1 MPKPLAPGP
10 VALPLV
16 GALPQIGLGMLAP
29 GLAEQPH
36 RRLAALSQTYGDVMT
51 VNFGREPWLVLS
63 SPEAVHEAF
72 VTKGGDF
79 AGRPQVASMSLSA
92 GSGRAGF
99 GRQLPDAGLRE
110 LRRAAYSTLFSDEAV
125 AAKQSEL
132 EAEAHLLSD
141 HLLATSGTGEPL
153 RPSLRRC
160 VGNMVLRFAFS
171 SRVPYASEEGAAAPP
186 APIAELLRLTEAIWD
201 SLAATPTTVLDLLG
215 VPSDNAAREPLRRL
229 VGQRDAVLRQVIA
242 DRRAQRRG
250 SASVAAASP
259 ASDML
264 DVLLASDL
272 PEADVLY
279 ALVDLFVAGVSTVS
293 TTLEWLLLLTA
304 SQPLVQE
311 RARSDALCAGS
322 GYVGALTKE
331 VLRAKPPLLLPRT
344 ATVETSL
351 RGFRVPRG
359 CVVYANNWALAHSE
373 ERGAERSRDSR
384 GEPRRDEVVARCPPV
399 PSPPLSLPLPL
410 PLPLQRA
417 TGDPAAALSRPG
429 RARRMSPTR
438 LR

>member
-99 GRQLPDAGLRE
+99 GRPLPDAGLRE

-215 VPSDNAAREPLRRL
+215 VLDAEYVFMYPTSTRE
-229 VGQRDAVLRQVIA
+229 DAYSAVI
-242 DRRAQRRG
+242 RCIQ
-250 SASVAAASP
+250 
-259 ASDML
+259 
-264 DVLLASDL
+264 
-272 PEADVLY
+272 
-279 ALVDLFVAGVSTVS
+279 
-293 TTLEWLLLLTA
+293 
-304 SQPLVQE
+304 
-311 RARSDALCAGS
+311 LCAAVFTVFLS
-322 GYVGALTKE
+322 VVFTRCSEYTAQYRLHALMSAYFHVGLVCRPTTPHA
-331 VLRAKPPLLLPRT
+331 
-344 ATVETSL
+344 
-351 RGFRVPRG
+351 
-359 CVVYANNWALAHSE
+359 
-373 ERGAERSRDSR
+373 SR
-384 GEPRRDEVVARCPPV
+384 
-399 PSPPLSLPLPL
+399 
-410 PLPLQRA
+410 
-417 TGDPAAALSRPG
+417 
-429 RARRMSPTR
+429 
-438 LR
+438 

>member
-99 GRQLPDAGLRE
+99 GRPLPDAGLRE

-215 VPSDNAAREPLRRL
+215 VLDAEYVFMYPNQHSRGRVLSRNPLYSAVCSCIHCLPIRCIH
-229 VGQRDAVLRQVIA
+229 AVL
-242 DRRAQRRG
+242 
-250 SASVAAASP
+250 
-259 ASDML
+259 
-264 DVLLASDL
+264 
-272 PEADVLY
+272 
-279 ALVDLFVAGVSTVS
+279 
-293 TTLEWLLLLTA
+293 
-304 SQPLVQE
+304 
-311 RARSDALCAGS
+311 
-322 GYVGALTKE
+322 
-331 VLRAKPPLLLPRT
+331 
-344 ATVETSL
+344 
-351 RGFRVPRG
+351 
-359 CVVYANNWALAHSE
+359 
-373 ERGAERSRDSR
+373 
-384 GEPRRDEVVARCPPV
+384 
-399 PSPPLSLPLPL
+399 
-410 PLPLQRA
+410 
-417 TGDPAAALSRPG
+417 
-429 RARRMSPTR
+429 
-438 LR
+438 